1 MLDYEI
7 KKLYEDMELYLI
19 QSMKRNFKRH
29 LLEEEAVGFAYPQ
42 WQSMKLKELKRYQ
55 RENKEI
61 VGYSTKGF
69 DKKVVRH
76 LRDEF
81 EEGSYNVM
89 KDYKEEM
96 GDKYK
101 ANKRLNNSFFKTND
115 KKVNSLIKSVNN
127 DLTNANKAI
136 LRMTNDQYRQ
146 VIFKSEFYRANGVL
160 TTKQAIDMANRDFLR
175 RGLNVIEYK
184 DGKRVNIASYSE
196 MAIRTAGQRAML
208 MGEGE
213 ARQKLGTHLIRI
225 STHGTSCEL
234 CHGWQG
240 KILIDDVYGGGS
252 KKDGNYTLLS
262 EAMKQG
268 LFHPNCKHG
277 VTTYFDGADDISDI
291 NESYENG
298 KDGSESDAQYQ
309 DDLNYINRKIKEY
322 TRLEIGSLDEGN
334 IKTYKDKRKEWESK
348 KEELEA
354 KAKIKGAKTI
364 QLQKQEVEKDL
375 YYAYSYKNNNQ
386 IKLYNVSYELPE
398 GLEVGEKGSH
408 LYGSKVKV
416 KTKIKNSLKIET
428 QKDIRNIITAS
439 NTEAQKIYDEIDKL
453 NELIDKS
460 TLEYADEHKLYE
472 KKNNLLT
479 NIREITDK
487 YLKDNNYDSIHLMK
501 EKKYILFNAD
511 NVRLSNDTY
520 INLFSNDYDYKT
532 FADELINNDYLT
544 DDIAKSRGWLSKGE
558 DLGTKKLLK
567 DKGYDSKPSI
577 LSSKEFD
584 NLSDDDYIKLYRGV
598 VDNEA
603 VTAKQINE
611 QFVNGELYIGNGLFG
626 NGTYTAE
633 NKFVGI
639 NYAQSKAENV
649 LEMAISRKA
658 KIVDVNELKDDLWVN
673 DGKSVVTWGIRDYT
687 KTLGLDKDKQELL
700 SSLLKDETFVAV
712 NKGYDVIKIEPED
725 WLKILHDKE
734 QVIAEAQK
742 VGEELKP
749 YYLILNRG
757 IVKVKGV

>member
-69 DKKVVRH
+69 DEKVTRH

-89 KDYKEEM
+89 KDYKEAM

-127 DLTNANKAI
+127 DLTNANKAF

-277 VTTYFDGADDISDI
+277 FTTYFDVEDDISDI
-291 NESYENG
+291 DEIYEDG

-322 TRLEIGSLDEGN
+322 TRLEVGSLDEGN
-334 IKTYKDKRKEWESK
+334 IKTYRTKRKEWQQK
-348 KEELEA
+348 KVELEEDTR
-354 KAKIKGAKTI
+354 KYKTI
-364 QLQKQEVEKDL
+364 NDVFGGGVRLTGIEPEYQQEIKDEFIKIANKYPIDTTYTLLKTNSAKGQLGHNWNTMRAKYDKKTGMYKIEMKDQIAL
-375 YYAYSYKNNNQ
+375 NKDAHVNKVTSTERHNRTKEYFKKPYSGDLSTLWHEYGHQISSKYA
-386 IKLYNVSYELPE
+386 IKTNEDITE
-398 GLEVGEKGSH
+398 GLNMQLLHKGF
-408 LYGSKVKV
+408 
-416 KTKIKNSLKIET
+416 TKSAKDA
-428 QKDIRNIITAS
+428 DIR
-439 NTEAQKIYDEIDKL
+439 DLFD
-453 NELIDKS
+453 
-460 TLEYADEHKLYE
+460 
-472 KKNNLLT
+472 
-479 NIREITDK
+479 
-487 YLKDNNYDSIHLMK
+487 
-501 EKKYILFNAD
+501 ILQNFN
-511 NVRLSNDTY
+511 
-520 INLFSNDYDYKT
+520 
-532 FADELINNDYLT
+532 
-544 DDIAKSRGWLSKGE
+544 
-558 DLGTKKLLK
+558 
-567 DKGYDSKPSI
+567 
-577 LSSKEFD
+577 
-584 NLSDDDYIKLYRGV
+584 
-598 VDNEA
+598 
-603 VTAKQINE
+603 
-611 QFVNGELYIGNGLFG
+611 
-626 NGTYTAE
+626 
-633 NKFVGI
+633 
-639 NYAQSKAENV
+639 NV
-649 LEMAISRKA
+649 LESNKMSITIHEDLFQYLKA
-658 KIVDVNELKDDLWVN
+658 KNN
-673 DGKSVVTWGIRDYT
+673 AYT
-687 KTLGLDKDKQELL
+687 LADFAKDKYKYLGKYALDSKEEFFAEGFASINLIPEEEQSEFV
-700 SSLLKDETFVAV
+700 KAFAKVFNDEFDRVF
-712 NKGYDVIKIEPED
+712 
-725 WLKILHDKE
+725 
-734 QVIAEAQK
+734 
-742 VGEELKP
+742 
-749 YYLILNRG
+749 RR
-757 IVKVKGV
+757 